1 MLPKNNRSG
10 ATRLRATPLHFTI
23 MRSFCSVRICY
34 IATRSRHQ
42 LRATLNVNT
51 CAPERTLTSTT
62 LSLIAVAKL
71 TVKEKRLC
79 AFISLGLSTKE
90 IAAIAFREVRSCES
104 SRNRLRKKWA
114 FPPPPPSPPSSATSP
129 TNPTDVVMVFD
140 SGSMR
145 VFRKN

>member
-62 LSLIAVAKL
+62 LSLIAVATL
-71 TVKEKRLC
+71 TVKEKHLC

-90 IAAIAFREVRSCES
+90 IAAITFREVRSCES

-114 FPPPPPSPPSSATSP
+114 SPPPPHPLTPLSQDFFNRICRKRPQDKALCF
-129 TNPTDVVMVFD
+129 NLVV
-140 SGSMR
+140 
-145 VFRKN
+145 